1 MHCACVTSHTHTHT
15 YLYYMLQK
23 LYRRKRMCRVA
34 HGNMW
39 SATYYV
45 IVTHRNER
53 TNTPGCANLFRDIF
67 FGVRVRQ
74 HYDVNCAGVCGGGG
88 GGYAVCRL
96 PLVMWRHVRVYT
108 RYAKFSVRFPCRMPI
123 RLRQTLAVVPC
134 HPASSTAI
142 CRYGWGCVCVCARAA
157 AGGYTYAYHAYREPS
172 RSSIWCVC
180 LCASSHLSSKLHPIH
195 LRKYYTLF
203 QSL

>member
-1 MHCACVTSHTHTHT
+1 
-15 YLYYMLQK
+15 
-23 LYRRKRMCRVA
+23 MCRVA

-53 TNTPGCANLFRDIF
+53 TNTPGCANLFRDFF

-108 RYAKFSVRFPCRMPI
+108 RYAKFSVRLPCRMPI

-142 CRYGWGCVCVCARAA
+142 CRYGWGCVCLCARCCWWLHIRISCIPRIVALVYLVRVSVCQLASQLAA
-157 AGGYTYAYHAYREPS
+157 ASHSSPKILHTFPIALKLGAHS
-172 RSSIWCVC
+172 RTHI
-180 LCASSHLSSKLHPIH
+180 
-195 LRKYYTLF
+195 YTLNIR
-203 QSL
+203 